1 MVAMNSILTQWQ
13 QQFPGKQKPLLM
25 AHHRNHMSFFENF
38 LRASRQAI
46 EEVSSSS
53 LEANLHLSCYGTFL
67 CIRERIVSHTGDGFS
82 RAKEA
87 PLLEP
92 KYLKPMTDDERINI
106 QKTLAFEELADFYL
120 KHSFRMTFL
129 PLSEHFPSWVKN

>member
-1 MVAMNSILTQWQ
+1 
-13 QQFPGKQKPLLM
+13 
-25 AHHRNHMSFFENF
+25 MSFFENF

-46 EEVSSSS
+46 EEVSSSI

-82 RAKEA
+82 RAKEV

-106 QKTLAFEELADFYL
+106 KKILAFEELADF
-120 KHSFRMTFL
+120 SPQAFL
-129 PLSEHFPSWVKN
+129 SNDPPTPQQALSILGKKLVFGLCSDAYG